1 MSSAKGNY
9 YFKLAYRSKTKKY
22 TYRLDMPIEDF
33 MVDVYMKISR
43 DFNNTNFEIIKS
55 GQSTRLAE
63 EAPPVNIVADS
74 IYGLDTVGDVFGK
87 CESFYVRVVPNYT
100 VQRPV

>member
-22 TYRLDMPIEDF
+22 KYRLDMPIEDF
-33 MVDVYMKISR
+33 MVDVYMKISH

-55 GQSTRLAE
+55 GQSITGTRLAE
-63 EAPPVNIVADS
+63 EAPPVNIAADS

-87 CESFYVRVVPNYT
+87 CESFYVRVV
-100 VQRPV
+100 

>member
-1 MSSAKGNY
+1 
-9 YFKLAYRSKTKKY
+9 
-22 TYRLDMPIEDF
+22 MPIEDF
-33 MVDVYMKISR
+33 MVDVYMKISH

-63 EAPPVNIVADS
+63 EAPPVNIAADS

-100 VQRPV
+100 VQIPV